1 MEPAP
6 DRPVPSSRFGDV
18 FVSYRSSD
26 RPSVEKLVAALR
38 EAGLSV
44 WWDVD
49 IPGDAAWADE
59 IEQALAHAKV
69 VIVCWSSES
78 TASENVREEA
88 RRARAQGK
96 LLQAFIEQC
105 DPPIFFGE
113 RQGAQ
118 LWNWNGDADHH
129 RFRMLVDGANALI
142 EGKSVPANLRK
153 EIGFRPAGI
162 STRAVAILSSALAA
176 LALVGLLQVPEV
188 RATLFPQKTVDWEV
202 SLGSL
207 VDFRPSQPP
216 TVGLAER
223 LSSFPMLTII
233 FSLTPESDLPA
244 PYTLKRADI
253 QFEIPD
259 TRTIP
264 YEWLYFTDNDVTLD
278 PYLTVLDNAGPV
290 DLNEARSIEIMFQ
303 PAEEVDWI
311 EFMQL
316 IRTGYLSEH
325 THGIIS
331 GAVTIV
337 TATGEE
343 LVKPVTCRVPFAYIL
358 SQTDDDLSGPLVVA
372 ARCQADANDS

>member
-162 STRAVAILSSALAA
+162 STRAVAI
-176 LALVGLLQVPEV
+176 Q
-188 RATLFPQKTVDWEV
+188 
-202 SLGSL
+202 
-207 VDFRPSQPP
+207 
-216 TVGLAER
+216 
-223 LSSFPMLTII
+223 
-233 FSLTPESDLPA
+233 
-244 PYTLKRADI
+244 
-253 QFEIPD
+253 
-259 TRTIP
+259 
-264 YEWLYFTDNDVTLD
+264 
-278 PYLTVLDNAGPV
+278 
-290 DLNEARSIEIMFQ
+290 
-303 PAEEVDWI
+303 
-311 EFMQL
+311 
-316 IRTGYLSEH
+316 
-325 THGIIS
+325 
-331 GAVTIV
+331 
-337 TATGEE
+337 
-343 LVKPVTCRVPFAYIL
+343 
-358 SQTDDDLSGPLVVA
+358 
-372 ARCQADANDS
+372 